1 MAKHFVIMKHAQHFS
16 IVWRGHSAGAGLDV
30 ASIVDVIAYVLREAG
45 ASVEVL
51 DENPDVPVD
60 VPALVGRILKERA

>member
-1 MAKHFVIMKHAQHFS
+1 MAKHFVIMKHDKHFG

-30 ASIVDVIAYVLREAG
+30 QSIVDVIAYVLREAG

-51 DENPDVPVD
+51 DESASVD
-60 VPALVGRILKERA
+60 VGAVVGRILKEKP